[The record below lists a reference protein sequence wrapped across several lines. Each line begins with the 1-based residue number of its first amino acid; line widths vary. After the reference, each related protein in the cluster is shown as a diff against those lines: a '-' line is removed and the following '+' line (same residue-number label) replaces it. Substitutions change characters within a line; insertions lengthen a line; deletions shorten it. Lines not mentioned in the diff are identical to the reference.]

1 MENGKTMNILSDE
14 DINKKYIEL
23 KNKIKLEDDE
33 DNFHIKE
40 MKHLLRMVCLKYKA
54 IKFGDFILK
63 SKKKSKYFFSSGVLN
78 NVISANII
86 SFLISH
92 LILKKNWKFNYLFGA
107 SYKGIPIAT
116 LTSYFLFSSNKY
128 HNIFYLYDRKEKKE
142 YGDKNDIV
150 GILEDDKKNEE
161 KNIIIIDDV
170 FTCGTALG
178 EILNK
183 LKYYNNLKV
192 IATVVLFNRN
202 EFTINENNEKIYFKD
217 IFEEKFNIP
226 LYSILNYNED
236 FEHLIL
242 S

>member
-1 MENGKTMNILSDE
+1 MRNGNTVNILSDE
-14 DINKKYIEL
+14 EINKKYVEL
-23 KNKIKLEDDE
+23 KNKINLENDEDDC
-33 DNFHIKE
+33 HIKE
-40 MKHLLRMVCLKYKA
+40 MKHLLKIVCLKYKA

-63 SKKKSKYFFSSGVLN
+63 SKRKSKYFFSSGVLN

-92 LILKKNWKFNYLFGA
+92 LILKKNFKFDYLLGA

-128 HNIFYLYDRKEKKE
+128 HNVFYLYDRKEKKE
-142 YGDKNDIV
+142 YGDKNDII
-150 GILEDDKKNEE
+150 GILEDNNINEE
-161 KNIIIIDDV
+161 KKIIIIDDV

-183 LKYYNNLKV
+183 LKHYNNLKV
-192 IATVVLFNRN
+192 IAIIVLFNRN
-202 EFTINENNEKIYFKD
+202 EYNINENNEKIYFKD
-217 IFEEKFNIP
+217 LFEQKFNIP

-236 FEHLIL
+236 FDHLI
-242 S
+242 